1 VLHVKHASRT
11 AVAEFC
17 CRRARDGAGAALW
30 ASDRAAEAL
39 EESDH
44 PRSLCGV
51 GQAPSAG
58 TEIVGYVLEV
68 ACSGDHRG
76 HGLVGEEI
84 FEEELARG
92 RRVEVCGP
100 FRQLLPAYHAEE
112 PIAGKRQIGQHRGTD
127 SAAAGIISFSAAR
140 SPKVAPAISL
150 LLLDNCG
157 KSSP

>member
-1 VLHVKHASRT
+1 VLHVKHASRK

-92 RRVEVCGP
+92 RRVEVCGIP
-100 FRQLLPAYHAEE
+100 ATFARVPRGRADCGQKADRSTPRHRLGSGRDHQLLRGAVAEGGARDQ
-112 PIAGKRQIGQHRGTD
+112 PV
-127 SAAAGIISFSAAR
+127 AAG
-140 SPKVAPAISL
+140 
-150 LLLDNCG
+150 
-157 KSSP
+157 